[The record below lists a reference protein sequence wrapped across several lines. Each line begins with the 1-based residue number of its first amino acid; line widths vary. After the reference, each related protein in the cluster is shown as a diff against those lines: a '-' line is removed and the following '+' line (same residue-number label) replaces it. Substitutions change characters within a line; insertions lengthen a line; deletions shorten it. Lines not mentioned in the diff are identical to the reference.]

1 MSRKGVEEA
10 IKCGGCPDPRGLE
23 DGRHEGWVSR
33 EDELELKKLTAFNR
47 DVCVYVQVARRLK
60 VNGHK
65 WFRNLDGL

>member
-10 IKCGGCPDPRGLE
+10 IKGGGGCPDPRGLE

-47 DVCVYVQVARRLK
+47 DVCVCASGAPVES
-60 VNGHK
+60 K
-65 WFRNLDGL
+65 WP